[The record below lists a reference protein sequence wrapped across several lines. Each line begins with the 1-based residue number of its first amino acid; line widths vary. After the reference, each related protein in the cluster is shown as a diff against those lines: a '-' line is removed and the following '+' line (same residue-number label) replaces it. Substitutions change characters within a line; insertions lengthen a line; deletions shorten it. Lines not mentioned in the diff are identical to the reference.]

1 VKLLAAAFLLAASTA
16 GAPAEPRTLDMHVFF
31 TGRTHADNNL
41 HIIFHRAT
49 KLIVDSVGHRE
60 GDQFILVDTVH
71 EGDKPV
77 RTRKWVTHEVGPGH
91 FTGTLSD
98 ATGPVDIRVS
108 GDSATIRYIM
118 NGGLQI
124 TQVMKLQPDGRTLS
138 NNVDA
143 RKFGMRF
150 ARVDG
155 TIRKLD

>member
-1 VKLLAAAFLLAASTA
+1 MKLFAAALLLAASTA
-16 GAPAEPRTLDMHVFF
+16 GASPEPRTLDMHAFF

-41 HIIFHRAT
+41 HIIFHRST
-49 KLIVDSVGHRE
+49 KLIVDSVGHRD
-60 GDQFILVDTVH
+60 GNQFILIDTVH

-108 GDSATIRYIM
+108 GDSATVRYTM

-150 ARVDG
+150 ARVEG

>member
-1 VKLLAAAFLLAASTA
+1 MKLFAAALLLAASTA
-16 GAPAEPRTLDMHVFF
+16 GASPEPPTLDMHAFF

-41 HIIFHRAT
+41 HIIFHRST
-49 KLIVDSVGHRE
+49 KLIVDSVGHRD
-60 GDQFILVDTVH
+60 GNQFILIDTVH

-108 GDSATIRYIM
+108 GDSATIRYTM

-124 TQVMKLQPDGRTLS
+124 TQVMKLHPDGRTLS

>member
-1 VKLLAAAFLLAASTA
+1 VKLFAAALLLAASTA
-16 GAPAEPRTLDMHVFF
+16 GASPEPRTLDMHAFF

-41 HIIFHRAT
+41 HIIFHRST

-60 GDQFILVDTVH
+60 GDKFILVDTVH

-108 GDSATIRYIM
+108 GDSATIRYTM

-124 TQVMKLQPDGRTLS
+124 TQVMKLQPDGHTLS